1 MSSWKVDIEVG
12 DVLFRHNF
20 GSVTNFDGNFP
31 HVELRFAWIFENQ
44 SKSAGEEGAVIYL
57 WSMIKESKAEFIMEG
72 VVSGF
77 LDHGIE
83 VLLHAVGQTVQ

>member
-1 MSSWKVDIEVG
+1 MFQTSLENFQLRLPKVGFEEYG
-12 DVLFRHNF
+12 CL
-20 GSVTNFDGNFP
+20 
-31 HVELRFAWIFENQ
+31 LFENQ

-77 LDHGIE
+77 LDHGID

>member
-1 MSSWKVDIEVG
+1 MRIWVVGKLTLKLETFYSGIIFALLAISTETFRMSKYA
-12 DVLFRHNF
+12 L
-20 GSVTNFDGNFP
+20 
-31 HVELRFAWIFENQ
+31 LENQ
-44 SKSAGEEGAVIYL
+44 YKSAGEEGAVIYL